1 MIRRFAPLLLLLAG
15 CAVPVPPTGGPPDST
30 PPSLVSST
38 PASGNTMVDTDELV
52 FEFSEPVDEASFRNA
67 FSIAPDIEGNPE
79 IRRSGRSIRVRLP
92 GALRPA
98 TTYRVTLDV
107 TLRDARRVALDAP
120 ITMAFSTGES
130 LDRSRLSGLIVG
142 ALDGKPVRGV
152 DVLAFAAPDSA
163 SLAAGPLYRT
173 QTGSDGTFQL
183 DYLAPGSYF
192 VVGVEDGNRNRRVD
206 PTEALALPPVWPM
219 AADTSGMTPE
229 RPWVLSHRDAVAPVV
244 DRARA
249 VAEGQLE
256 LRFSEPLALRL
267 DTPLAS
273 SDLLLTDSLG
283 TAVPVSA
290 VWPTAENPRTL
301 LAVSDG
307 LRPGRWTLSGT
318 LPVSDSLGNALAP
331 IQFGF
336 DVREGMPPPDPTT
349 LLGWLPDSLDAG
361 VPPRILWPI
370 ESPGLRLSRPDAE
383 ARVTRADTSGA
394 QVEILQPS
402 DATLYRIAEGWSGGE
417 PFMITVALPGADSTA
432 SLTFRHSTDRE
443 TGALGIVVDSPD
455 QVVRGE
461 LRPAGAARAPVLVR
475 TLSGTTLL
483 FEGLPAGWRG
493 VARVFVDRD
502 GDGRW
507 SAGSLLPFVEAEP
520 VGWITFR
527 EAVRARWDTIAP
539 DTLRFL
545 PSSVEKEEG

>member
-79 IRRSGRSIRVRLP
+79 IHRSGRSIRVRLP

-107 TLRDARRVALDAP
+107 TLRDSRRVALDAP

-163 SLAAGPLYRT
+163 SLEAGPLYRT
-173 QTGSDGTFQL
+173 QTGTDGTFQL
-183 DYLAPGSYF
+183 EYLAPGAYF

-206 PTEALALPPVWPM
+206 PTEALALPPVWPLE
-219 AADTSGMTPE
+219 ADTSDVKPE
-229 RPWVLSHRDAVAPVV
+229 RPWVLARRDAVAPVV
-244 DRARA
+244 DRVRA

-267 DTPLAS
+267 DTPLAP

-283 TAVPVSA
+283 AEVAVSA
-290 VWPTAENPRTL
+290 VWPTSDNPRTL
-301 LAVSDG
+301 LALSDA
-307 LRPGRWTLSGT
+307 LRAGRWTLSGS
-318 LPVSDSLGNALAP
+318 LALADSLGNTLAP

-336 DVREGMPPPDPTT
+336 DIREGLPPPDPIT

-361 VPPRILWPI
+361 ALPRILWPI
-370 ESPGLRLSRPDAE
+370 EAPGLRLSRPDAE
-383 ARVTRADTSGA
+383 ARVTRSDTSGT
-394 QVEILQPS
+394 QPEILPS
-402 DATLYRIAEGWSGGE
+402 IDGTLYRIAEGWSGGE
-417 PFMITVALPGADSTA
+417 PFMISVALPGADSTA
-432 SLTFRHSTDRE
+432 SLTFRHATDRE
-443 TGALGIVVDSPD
+443 TGALGIVVDAPD
-455 QVVRGE
+455 QVVLGE
-461 LRPAGAARAPVLVR
+461 LRPTGPASAPVLVR
-475 TLSGTTLL
+475 TLSGNTLL

-502 GDGRW
+502 GDGTW
-507 SAGSLLPFVEAEP
+507 SAGSLLPFEEAEP
-520 VGWITFR
+520 VGWITFQ

-539 DTLRFL
+539 DTLRFQSPL
-545 PSSVEKEEG
+545 VEKEEG